1 MDPND
6 RKPSVIED
14 LTSEVGK
21 HGSKPDGK
29 PDAQK
34 GRDSQSAKGS
44 IQVNGRE
51 RGSGKQSPSPI
62 HPASESRTQLAPGD
76 VSWDGAS
83 QPATKAIVLE
93 PKQKTARSEP
103 RRMLSG
109 ASLTGSMLAERYQVE
124 ERIGEGGMGIV
135 YKATHVG
142 LQKPVAVKV
151 LMPEL
156 NSISGIV
163 ERFEREARSLS
174 RLDHP
179 GIVRVMDFGKS
190 GKGLLYLVMDYVD
203 GIPLSSLIRREGP
216 FSAERAVALTRQ
228 ILLALSHAHN
238 LGVVHRDLKPD
249 NIMVLDAGSVTEHI
263 RILDFGIAKIVEESD
278 SPNSEPLTKAGMVFG
293 TPEYLS
299 PEQAAGEA
307 ESVDA
312 TSDLYTVGI
321 ILYEMLTKRRP
332 FESTNRMALLNQ
344 HMTKKPCLV
353 SEVEGAA
360 TIPTELDQII
370 MRALEKK
377 REDRFA
383 SAMQFYAALSAV
395 PVEQR
400 PMTFWPGAVPPM
412 NTLPPV
418 QVIHKSRLRLW
429 HYILMAAILG
439 AGAAGTYFILR
450 HTTRPVPQKRL
461 TDLEDEKDLL
471 KGLDKSLIP
480 DVRAAR
486 GHLVALR
493 PKKAIRIL
501 KPLTEKY
508 PNQPVLFYLIG
519 RAYLMTGTRAN
530 DIRALDAFTKAMQ
543 LAPSY
548 RKHKRIHEQ
557 IASLLRSKYRSV
569 RKATITFVDEQL
581 GADAAD
587 IIERTSKQHPDYEVI
602 RELLVVAEKHGIGK
616 TVDKYR
622 LYQLML
628 RDSPL
633 CIERREAARQLMLLA
648 DPSALPFLK
657 KALHRK
663 PWRYGGRKKS
673 NTCIKPTL
681 EQAIQTLKA
690 HKKAAQDHPEDMQ
703 Q

>member
-21 HGSKPDGK
+21 GASSRKSGAD
-29 PDAQK
+29 
-34 GRDSQSAKGS
+34 RESQSAKGS
-44 IQVNGRE
+44 IQTNGKSHGPANRRAAFPE
-51 RGSGKQSPSPI
+51 
-62 HPASESRTQLAPGD
+62 HPAPAAHTELAPGKD
-76 VSWDGAS
+76 SWDGS
-83 QPATKAIVLE
+83 SKRATKAIILE
-93 PKQKTARSEP
+93 PTRRRSQSQP
-103 RRMLSG
+103 GRMLSG

-203 GIPLSSLIRREGP
+203 GIPLSSLIRRDGP
-216 FSAERAVALTRQ
+216 FPAERAVALARQ

-249 NIMVLDAGSVTEHI
+249 NIMVLNAGSPTEHI

-278 SPNSEPLTKAGMVFG
+278 SPTSEPLTKAGMVFG

-344 HMTKKPCLV
+344 HMTKKPRPI
-353 SEVEGAA
+353 SEVEGAS
-360 TIPTELDQII
+360 TIPSELDQII
-370 MRALEKK
+370 LRALEKK
-377 REDRFA
+377 RENRFA

-429 HYILMAAILG
+429 HYILIAAILG
-439 AGAAGTYFILR
+439 AGAAGTYFLLR
-450 HTTRPVPQKRL
+450 HTTRSRPVPQKRL

-519 RAYLMTGTRAN
+519 RAYLMNGNKAN

-543 LAPSY
+543 LDPSY

-557 IASLLRSKYRSV
+557 IVSLLRSKYRSV
-569 RKATITFVDEQL
+569 RKATVTFIDEQL
-581 GADAAD
+581 GADGAD
-587 IIERTSKQHPDYEVI
+587 IIVRTSKQHPDYEVV

-616 TVDKYR
+616 TVDKHR

-633 CIERREAARQLMLLA
+633 CNERREAARQLMLLA
-648 DPSALPFLK
+648 DPEALPFLK
-657 KALHRK
+657 SALHRRSWK
-663 PWRYGGRKKS
+663 YGGRKMS
-673 NTCIKPTL
+673 NKCIKPTL
-681 EQAIQTLKA
+681 EQAIQALEA
-690 HKKAAQDHPEDMQ
+690 RKKAARSHQHGMQ